1 MVQPKDDI
9 KKAQKELARKKRRGR
24 IRLVLTFTLLAL
36 GTILPVGIVVGTIL
50 DLGAFTSFAKY
61 KDEIHEFTRMLFTTC
76 VGLLCLVLG
85 FERLYDFDK
94 IEETLENQNATLQT
108 QNTHFE
114 SSTSALTNLLQAIQL
129 ASLDSKSLV
138 LKVDEL
144 TSQIEPPTVLRD
156 IKWKSLIKHADEINF
171 LVQGWDGWI
180 ETQATE
186 LRDFFSRGGKFS
198 LLVVNDQGNDAEY
211 VRKLMERRLDKTKA
225 LVEAEITNT
234 ISNITDKFNEG
245 GDSSSG
251 KLLEVFCLNEI
262 NWYFAAQFKSQGTES
277 RDVLVLSLYSHHK
290 YSLNETPAI
299 VLFRDSAQ
307 SVFKWFES
315 ELEKLKSRSA
325 KRELNDIQ
333 K

>member
-1 MVQPKDDI
+1 MVQPNDI
-9 KKAQKELARKKRRGR
+9 EKAQKEFVRKKRRKG
-24 IRLVLTFTLLAL
+24 IRHFLTYSLLILGAILISAL
-36 GTILPVGIVVGTIL
+36 VVGTIL
-50 DLGAFTSFAKY
+50 DLGAFARFSEY
-61 KDEIHEFTRMLFTTC
+61 KDEVHEFTKAIFTSC

-85 FERLYDFDK
+85 FERLFDFDN
-94 IEETLENQNATLQT
+94 IESTLEKQNETLET
-108 QNTHFE
+108 QNTRFE
-114 SSTSALTNLLQAIQL
+114 SSTNTLTNLSQAVQQ
-129 ASLDSKSLV
+129 ASIDSKSLA

-144 TSQIEPPTVLRD
+144 TSQIKPPTVLRD
-156 IKWKSLIKHADEINF
+156 IKWKSLIKNADEINF
-171 LVQGWDGWI
+171 LVQGWDGWM

-245 GDSSSG
+245 GDSSSNRI
-251 KLLEVFCLNEI
+251 LEVFCLNEI
-262 NWYFAAQFKSQGTES
+262 NWYFAAQFKSKGTES

-315 ELEKLKSRSA
+315 ELEKLKGRSA
-325 KRELNDIQ
+325 KRDLDEIQ
-333 K
+333 T